1 MEFLT
6 ENILLILC
14 FVGSGILLAFPSL
27 SKGKNSGLSPAEVVI
42 KVNDKNAQ
50 LVDIRTPKEFATGSL
65 AGSVNIPT
73 EDLMA
78 KLGTLDKSR
87 PVILV
92 CQNGRRTAQALK
104 DMKGKG
110 FAEVYTLEGG
120 IVAWQ
125 AAKLPLT
132 NLAINRKEKAKRKH

>member
-65 AGSVNIPT
+65 AGSVNIPP

-78 KLGTLDKSR
+78 KLATLDKNR

>member
-27 SKGKNSGLSPAEVVI
+27 SKGKNAGLSPAEVVI

-78 KLGTLDKSR
+78 KLGTLYKNR

-110 FAEVYTLEGG
+110 FSEVYTLEGG

-125 AAKLPLT
+125 AAKLPLS
-132 NLAINRKEKAKRKH
+132 NLAINKKSRKKH

>member
-50 LVDIRTPKEFATGSL
+50 LVDIRTPKEFAAGSL

-78 KLGTLDKSR
+78 KLGTLDKNR

>member
-78 KLGTLDKSR
+78 KLGTLDKNR

-92 CQNGRRTAQALK
+92 CQTGRRTAQALK

>member
-78 KLGTLDKSR
+78 KLGTLDK
-87 PVILV
+87 
-92 CQNGRRTAQALK
+92 
-104 DMKGKG
+104 
-110 FAEVYTLEGG
+110 
-120 IVAWQ
+120 
-125 AAKLPLT
+125 
-132 NLAINRKEKAKRKH
+132 NR

>member
-65 AGSVNIPT
+65 AGST

-78 KLGTLDKSR
+78 KLGTLDKNR

>member
-27 SKGKNSGLSPAEVVI
+27 AKGKNAGLSPAEVVI

-50 LVDIRTPKEFATGSL
+50 LVDVRTAKEFATGNL
-65 AGSVNIPT
+65 AGSINIPT
-73 EDLMA
+73 EDLVA
-78 KLGTLDKSR
+78 KLGTLDKNR
-87 PVILV
+87 PVILIS
-92 CQNGRRTAQALK
+92 QNGRRTTQALK
-104 DMKGKG
+104 DIKGKG
-110 FAEVYTLEGG
+110 FSEVYTLEGG

-125 AAKLPLT
+125 AAKLPLS
-132 NLAINRKEKAKRKH
+132 NLAINNKKSKKKH